1 MEELTSKR
9 KELQSLLRKNVAEKI
24 ADQCCE
30 YFENHCHKLL
40 SQTKEEAK
48 KFFSDLRKQKFLK
61 ICLGTTLII
70 GGVISFVV
78 GIRTGEMV
86 LKNIGVNLAQS
97 GIVRITKKNDSTFIS
112 SNNLGNFAKSN
123 IDLQKYYNSTLTI
136 TLNPCFGTVLYPLQV
151 RI

>member
-1 MEELTSKR
+1 MEELTLKR
-9 KELQSLLRKNVAEKI
+9 KELQSLLRKNVAEEI

-30 YFENHCHKLL
+30 YFENHCYKLL
-40 SQTKEEAK
+40 YQKKEQTK
-48 KFFSDLRKQKFLK
+48 KFFSDLRRRKVLK

-70 GGVISFVV
+70 GGIVSFVV
-78 GIRTGEMV
+78 GIRTGEEM
-86 LKNIGVNLAQS
+86 LKGIGLTLAQS
-97 GIVRITKKNDSTFIS
+97 GIHRITERNDGTFIS

-123 IDLQKYYNSTLTI
+123 IDLQKYCNGTLTI